1 MRWLKVAIA
10 TVVALCTYACGEG
23 APSATAPGAAA
34 ARRGSSTIGMFLSR
48 SSALSSKDGDELG
61 KACAADVKKA
71 CGSVEP
77 GDNYVRRL
85 TYCLRS
91 SQHDLSDKCKVA
103 INKMR
108 HEKHG
113 DDACAGACA
122 CGQTCVGDDDDHD
135 KDGKGNR
142 GKSLS
147 AVAAGTASHDARNDG
162 DHDDDDLRCAGACPA
177 GMVDCH
183 GKCVDV
189 DNDPLNC
196 GYCDNEC
203 PGKLGDPCVKRQ
215 CEKACKGQPGL
226 VDCGEVC
233 ADVKNDLNNCGS
245 CGLACGCNQVC
256 TNGQCVAAAQCTP
269 DGDPCTSNAECCTGT
284 CAFDPVTLGLVC
296 GGVG

>member
-1 MRWLKVAIA
+1 MRWSKVAIA
-10 TVVALCTYACGEG
+10 TVVACCAYACGEG
-23 APSATAPGAAA
+23 APSNTGPGAAA
-34 ARRGSSTIGMFLSR
+34 APRGNSTIGMFLSR
-48 SSALSSKDGDELG
+48 SSALSSKDGDDLG
-61 KACAADVKKA
+61 KACAADVQKA
-71 CGSVEP
+71 CGKVEA

-91 SQHDLSDKCKVA
+91 SQHDLSDKCKAA
-103 INKMR
+103 ISKMR

-122 CGQTCVGDDDDHD
+122 CGQTCVADDDDHRNS
-135 KDGKGNR
+135 GKGNG

-147 AVAAGTASHDARNDG
+147 TVAGGTAVHDARNDG
-162 DHDDDDLRCAGACPA
+162 DHDDDDLHCAGACPA

-183 GKCVDV
+183 GKCVDL

-233 ADVKNDLNNCGS
+233 ADVKNDANNCGS
-245 CGLACGCNQVC
+245 CGLACGCGQVC

-269 DGDPCTSNAECCTGT
+269 DGVACTVDAQCCPGSV
-284 CAFDPVTLGLVC
+284 CLPDPVLGRAC
-296 GGVG
+296 GIPG